1 MTRLLVL
8 VVLIALFVLHR
19 GEQQSK
25 SGLLR
30 RTKMNQQLV
39 PSSNSALVESATST
53 SPAKRD
59 WGETAPTPARSS
71 SSRQAQPL
79 YTLQAAMRNVQDEV
93 LDVYDALVHAQNNE
107 ERLEEL
113 IYILDRHKLL
123 LSGAAAATII
133 KSRLGSKSATR
144 LGMDAIGQLRRA
156 EMAKWGARS

>member
-1 MTRLLVL
+1 
-8 VVLIALFVLHR
+8 
-19 GEQQSK
+19 
-25 SGLLR
+25 
-30 RTKMNQQLV
+30 
-39 PSSNSALVESATST
+39 
-53 SPAKRD
+53 
-59 WGETAPTPARSS
+59 
-71 SSRQAQPL
+71 
-79 YTLQAAMRNVQDEV
+79 MRNVQDEV